1 MNAQQIDRYILD
13 DFFPDATA
21 HDEPTTETTVVSLT
35 TECDILPFLV
45 QLANELYQHNEEG
58 SIAIVL
64 DYENKEV
71 RITDI
76 D

>member
-1 MNAQQIDRYILD
+1 MNAKQIECFILQH
-13 DFFPDATA
+13 FFEDAEA
-21 HDEPTTETTVVSLT
+21 HDEPTTETTVVSLAD
-35 TECDILPFLV
+35 ERDILPFLV
-45 QLANELYQHNEEG
+45 QLANELYQSDEE
-58 SIAIVL
+58 SSKKIVL